1 MNSDIVDEYYK
12 VLSIVEKNPDYT
24 QRKIANELGYSLGKV
39 NYLIAALAEK
49 GILKLQRFLKSK
61 NKFGYRYVLT
71 SRGIKEKYNITK
83 AFLQRK
89 MREYE
94 VLSREIEEA
103 RDVLRNGSL

>member
-71 SRGIKEKYNITK
+71 SR
-83 AFLQRK
+83 
-89 MREYE
+89 
-94 VLSREIEEA
+94 
-103 RDVLRNGSL
+103 